1 MHLVVLYKSVITGL
15 LWILLLSGALP
26 SSYLSFR
33 KEIKVL
39 DSGFLWNLSLGT
51 EACNKLVRVSRS
63 LILWSCPLL
72 TFIEQHLWG
81 LAVRTADSF
90 FPVWD
95 VAAEENSEV
104 SLALST
110 FFWPFTGLSYPFFYM
125 ENLAFLVGV
134 SRKAEKSDFSFPSK
148 TYVCGFISQMT
159 EDLEMGPVLL
169 RLISASQELWITT
182 ECSTKGPSHTMCLLC
197 HFFRL

>member
-1 MHLVVLYKSVITGL
+1 MGGGQVPQNCVKVSDLVKLPPPDLHRAAFVGL
-15 LWILLLSGALP
+15 G
-26 SSYLSFR
+26 
-33 KEIKVL
+33 
-39 DSGFLWNLSLGT
+39 
-51 EACNKLVRVSRS
+51 
-63 LILWSCPLL
+63 
-72 TFIEQHLWG
+72 
-81 LAVRTADSF
+81 TADSF

-95 VAAEENSEV
+95 VGAEENSEV

-134 SRKAEKSDFSFPSK
+134 SRKAEKSDFFPSK

-169 RLISASQELWITT
+169 RLISASQEL
-182 ECSTKGPSHTMCLLC
+182 
-197 HFFRL
+197 